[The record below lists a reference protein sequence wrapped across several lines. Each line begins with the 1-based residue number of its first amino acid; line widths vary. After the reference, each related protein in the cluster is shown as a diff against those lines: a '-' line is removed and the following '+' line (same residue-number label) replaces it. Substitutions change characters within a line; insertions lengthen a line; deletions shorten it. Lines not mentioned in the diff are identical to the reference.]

1 MGQPDQGG
9 RATTSD
15 LVTRGCMLLKRHAL
29 AIAGTLGGLLC
40 GLSPAAT
47 VADDVTTDR
56 ARTEFFEN
64 RIRPI
69 LVEHCQECHGP
80 EKQESGF
87 ALVSR
92 DALLAGGQS
101 GPAVV
106 PGMPDESLLVQ
117 AVRYDGREMPPD
129 AKLGDDEIAAIEQ
142 WVRDGAAWTTMGSG
156 DGVVLGDQK
165 TLFEQAKT
173 HWALQPVR
181 KPAVPDAATGA
192 VATPIDAFLLEKLT
206 AAGIEQAPRAPP
218 RTLIRR
224 LSFDLRG
231 LPPTPEEVDAFMADL
246 ERAPFS
252 DVAEPSPAQKRA
264 RAEHRER
271 VWRDLVEKF
280 LASPHYG
287 ERWGRHWLD
296 VARYADT
303 RDFLPAGADRTYP
316 FAWTYRDWVVKAFNE
331 DMPFDRFLKLQIAAD
346 AWTETPDAPDLAALG
361 MLTVGPRFINTTD
374 EQMADRID
382 VIGRGFLGLT
392 ISCARCHDHKY
403 DPIPTAD
410 YYGLY
415 GVFASC
421 EEPQELP
428 RIAGAAP
435 SADLVAAYE
444 KVRAEKVAARTDYGD
459 GLREKALADLRK
471 RPADYLLGYHDL
483 AITKTQSVSSLI
495 DARKLDAAAMTPL
508 SDNLDK
514 LKRIVEA
521 RRDPVLGPLLLALT
535 GGPDEFK
542 RLIPPLIESGV
553 IPIRKPTVVNVN
565 PLVLARLRAEPP
577 ADVRAMLVLY
587 GRLFADVEQRWR
599 EARQSSAAAAALDD
613 PAWEAVRLVLH
624 PPAAAA
630 VRSPF
635 AITGTQCIRA
645 ANLLGK
651 ARTKLAA
658 LDSAIREVDAT
669 HPGAPPRSFVLVDK
683 PKPVEPV
690 VFLRGDPQ
698 RKGPKVSRH
707 FLTVLGGGAA
717 FTQGSGR
724 KELAEAIASPSNPL
738 TARVFVNRVWAH
750 HFGKGLVDTPSD
762 FGFRAN
768 RPSHPELLDWL
779 AATFVEEGWSV
790 KALHRRIVLSNT
802 YRLRSEEPRGGT
814 AAPAETADPGNRL
827 LAHAS
832 RRRLDFESMR
842 DAMLATTGGLDATVG
857 GRPVDLSAEPFTG
870 RRTLYGH
877 IDRLNL
883 DPMFSTFDFA
893 SPDVTAAERPTTMV
907 PQQALFAMNHPFVIE
922 RARAVCGQEAFK
934 ASDDAA
940 KAGLLYRALFQRPP
954 TPREALLATEFV
966 RSTPRGGEDDRGVWR
981 YGRGD
986 TAAADGSPGRFSR
999 LAHFDG
1005 QRYQEGPVFPDPVH
1019 GYSMLLKTGGH
1030 PGPRGDAVIR
1040 RWVSPVD
1047 GVVAITGQLQ
1057 HLSDKG
1063 DGVHGRI
1070 VRGDGTVLGEWTALN
1085 DRVDATVAEVPVKT
1099 GDVLDFAVDCRE
1111 TTMADSFSWA
1121 PVVTA
1126 VTTARA
1132 PAESW
1137 NAQADF
1143 AGPPPPL
1150 LTPWEQCAQALLLTN
1165 EFWFVD

>member
-1 MGQPDQGG
+1 M
-9 RATTSD
+9 
-15 LVTRGCMLLKRHAL
+15 AL
-29 AIAGTLGGLLC
+29 AGIAWLVATAA
-40 GLSPAAT
+40 PAA
-47 VADDVTTDR
+47 DDGGADR

-69 LVEHCQECHGP
+69 LVAHCQECHGP

-92 DALLAGGQS
+92 EALLAGGQS

-129 AKLGDDEIAAIEQ
+129 GKLGDEEIAAIEQ
-142 WVRDGAAWTTMGSG
+142 WVRDGAAWTTMGAG

-165 TLFEQAKT
+165 VLFEQAKS

-181 KPAVPDAATGA
+181 KPAVPKVAKGA
-192 VATPIDAFLLEKLT
+192 VATPIDAFILEKLT
-206 AAGIEQAPRAPP
+206 AAGIEQAPRATP

-231 LPPTPEEVDAFMADL
+231 LPPTPEEVDAFVAEL

-264 RAEHRER
+264 RAAHREQ

-303 RDFLPAGADRTYP
+303 RDWFPNVDRRYP
-316 FAWTYRDWVVKAFNE
+316 FAWTYRDWVVKAFN
-331 DMPFDRFLKLQIAAD
+331 DDLPFDRFLKLQIAAD
-346 AWTETPDAPDLAALG
+346 AYSAAPDSPDLAALG
-361 MLTVGPRFINTTD
+361 LLTVGPRFINKID
-374 EQMADRID
+374 EQVADRID
-382 VIGRGFLGLT
+382 VIGRGVLGLT

-421 EEPQELP
+421 EEPAELP
-428 RIAGAAP
+428 LIAGAAP
-435 SADLVAAYE
+435 PADLVAAYE
-444 KVRAEKVAARTDYGD
+444 KARAEKVAARTAYGD
-459 GLREKALADLRK
+459 GLRERALADLRK
-471 RPADYLLGYHDL
+471 RSADYLLGYHDL
-483 AITKTQSVSSLI
+483 AISKTQSVSSLI
-495 DARKLDAAAMTPL
+495 GTRKLDEAAMQPL
-508 SDNLDK
+508 ADNLDA
-514 LKRIVEA
+514 LKKAVPA
-521 RRDPVLGPLLLALT
+521 RRDPVLGPLLLAIAA
-535 GGPDEFK
+535 GPDEFN

-553 IPIRKPTVVNVN
+553 NPIRKPTPMNVN
-565 PLVLARLRAEPP
+565 PLVLERLRAEPP
-577 ADVRAMLVLY
+577 ADARAMLVLY
-587 GRLFADVEQRWR
+587 GRLFADVEKRWQ
-599 EARQSSAAAAALDD
+599 EARQSAGSAGALDD

-624 PPAAAA
+624 PPADGA
-630 VRSPF
+630 VRTPF
-635 AITGTQCIRA
+635 AFTGEQCIRA
-645 ANLLGK
+645 ANLLGGGRVK
-651 ARTKLAA
+651 IAA
-658 LDSAIREVDAT
+658 LDNAIRDVDAK

-683 PKPVEPV
+683 TKPVEPV
-690 VFLRGDPQ
+690 VFLRGEPQ
-698 RKGPKVSRH
+698 RKGPQVSRH
-707 FLTVLGGGAA
+707 FLTVLGGGEP
-717 FTQGSGR
+717 FKVGSGR
-724 KELAEAIASPSNPL
+724 KELAEAVASSTNPL

-762 FGFRAN
+762 FGFRSN
-768 RPSHPELLDWL
+768 PPSHPELLDWL

-790 KALHRRIVLSNT
+790 KALHRRIVLSST
-802 YRLRSEEPRGGT
+802 YRLRSEEPRGD
-814 AAPAETADPGNRL
+814 AAERGESADPDNRL
-827 LAHAS
+827 LAHAN

-842 DAMLATTGGLDATVG
+842 DAMLAATGGFDAAVG

-870 RRTLYGH
+870 RRTLYGL

-883 DPMFSTFDFA
+883 DPMFATFDFA
-893 SPDVTAAERPTTMV
+893 SPDVTAAERSTTMV

-922 RARAVCGQEAFK
+922 RARAVCAGEAFR
-934 ASDDAA
+934 SGDDAA

-954 TPREALLATEFV
+954 TQREMLLATEFV

-981 YGRGD
+981 YGCGD
-986 TAAADGSPGRFSR
+986 PAAAAGSSERFSP

-1005 QRYQEGPVFPDPVH
+1005 QRYQAGPVFPDSH
-1019 GYSMLLKTGGH
+1019 RGHAMLRKTGGH
-1030 PGPRGDAVIR
+1030 PGSRGNAVIR
-1040 RWVSPVD
+1040 RWVSPAD
-1047 GVVAITGQLQ
+1047 GIVAIAGQLQ
-1057 HLSDKG
+1057 HLSDTG
-1063 DGVHGRI
+1063 DGVRGQI
-1070 VRGDGTVLGEWTALN
+1070 VRGDGTVLGEWTAVN
-1085 DRVDATVAEVPVKT
+1085 ERIDATVAEVPVKK

-1121 PVVTA
+1121 PVVTTVA
-1126 VTTARA
+1126 KAGATAA
-1132 PAESW
+1132 TW